1 MNMQEKDQKGPDV
14 KFPPPLVFVT
24 GLALGWLVQRMLP
37 VDVAYSGLLYG
48 TGVVL
53 VLAGLTLVAA
63 SALQFRRVR
72 THIEP
77 WKPTSA
83 IVSSGV
89 FAWSRNPIYV
99 AFCLVALGLGC
110 VAHNVWMML
119 SFMPSAAVVYLIAI
133 RKEELYLAEKF
144 GAEYLAYKE
153 RVRRWL

>member
-1 MNMQEKDQKGPDV
+1 MNLQEKDQKGPGV

-24 GLALGWLVQRMLP
+24 GLALGWLVQRMIP
-37 VDVAYSGLLYG
+37 VDVAYSALLYG
-48 TGVVL
+48 AGVLL
-53 VLAGLTLVAA
+53 VLAGLTLVAT
-63 SALQFRRVR
+63 SALQFRRAS

-99 AFCLVALGLGC
+99 AFCLVALGLGA

-119 SFMPSAAVVYLIAI
+119 SVVPSAWVVYRIAI